1 MSSSAGSKPSAPSI
15 TFDRHVVGTA
25 GANGWYVSN
34 VQVYWTFAPQPTQT
48 QGCDAVTITAEG
60 ATQLDCIAWWDQTRL
75 EDPVT
80 ISIDKTAPTVTGHAG
95 RPPDANGWYNSPVS
109 FSFVGTDATSGI
121 ASCSSTSYSGPDNGN
136 ASVSGTCTDNAGNVG
151 RAAVGFSYDSTPPAV
166 RGVPSRQPDANG
178 WYNRPVSFSFVGT
191 DATSGIA
198 ACSSTSYSGP
208 DNGNASVSGTCTDKA
223 GNDGQA
229 AYAFSYDSTPPSV
242 GPVIAKHGNRSVL
255 LSWTVSP
262 GTQVTEVTRS
272 GPAIGAAT
280 MVYRGT
286 AQSFGDR
293 GLRPGAKYQ
302 YTVTAFDQAA
312 NAAAKTLEVT
322 GTGPLIGPAP
332 GDRVTGPVRLQWLPV
347 KGATYYNV
355 QLIRNGRI
363 FSAWPTNTSVKLP
376 RRWTY
381 RGHRYRLR
389 SGTYRWYVWPGF
401 GKLAQARYGRLLGGS
416 SFIYSG

>member
-1 MSSSAGSKPSAPSI
+1 MNGTSEDDDWGGVVPRVTTASRRLLFLLLGLVALAMPSSAGSKPSVPLI

-60 ATQLDCIAWWDQTRL
+60 ATQLDCIAWWGQTRL

-80 ISIDKTAPTVTGHAG
+80 ISIDKT
-95 RPPDANGWYNSPVS
+95 
-109 FSFVGTDATSGI
+109 
-121 ASCSSTSYSGPDNGN
+121 
-136 ASVSGTCTDNAGNVG
+136 
-151 RAAVGFSYDSTPPAV
+151 
-166 RGVPSRQPDANG
+166 
-178 WYNRPVSFSFVGT
+178 
-191 DATSGIA
+191 
-198 ACSSTSYSGP
+198 
-208 DNGNASVSGTCTDKA
+208 
-223 GNDGQA
+223 
-229 AYAFSYDSTPPSV
+229 PPSLTSV
-242 GPVIAKHGNRSVL
+242 TVKHGNRNVL
-255 LSWTVSP
+255 LSWTASAD
-262 GTQVTEVTRS
+262 TQSVQVARTQGKR
-272 GPAIGAAT
+272 GAAKV
-280 MVYRGT
+280 VYHGAGHAFR
-286 AQSFGDR
+286 DKR
-293 GLRPGAKYQ
+293 LRPGAKYQ

-363 FSAWPTNTSVKLP
+363 FSAWPRNTSVKLP